1 MRAIIKTRL
10 IREAGLIM
18 VMKKRLKIDFKK
30 AIFGFFFVAISI
42 FGLMGPMFNV
52 NGANAVPVGTTTSDT
67 EGAGSTSGA
76 ATNNSETNANAT
88 GTGVNSDRANAE
100 NTEETVEQS
109 GDGCKSS
116 LGAIGWLVCP
126 TTGKIAEAVDWL
138 YEKLE
143 DILVINPIA
152 MEDGSPI
159 YEIWKYCRGLTNII
173 FIIFLLVVIYSQITG
188 VGISNYGIKRALP
201 KLIIAA
207 VLVNLSFLICSL
219 AVDVS
224 NIFGN
229 GIRGLFASI
238 GESALGGGEGSSI
251 SIANMYGALVGGSAL
266 AVAGGVI
273 AFELGAIWMLIP
285 TVLGALVAVAS
296 GLITIALRQAVV
308 ALLIMI
314 SPLAMVAYILP
325 NTENLFKK
333 WKSLLTKMLVFYPM
347 FSLLFGAS
355 SLAGFAIITS
365 AKNGFGVL
373 LGVAVQIF
381 PLFFSWSLMRMSG
394 TFLGDINTRLRG
406 MAAGPLATNRAWAD
420 SHRQLTKQKHL
431 ASGRATTPSLRL
443 MQFISNRRIDREAEI
458 AENAQLV
465 KERGMAYRARRNWR
479 GIDATGL
486 PTEHGKKAYENQA
499 RSLEYQRVIER
510 DKNTMNKG
518 LGYLAKEGTAE
529 RVKLDK
535 LDARMVNAADMLKVE
550 RARGEKIEYEN
561 AMGFHNRMEDA
572 VNAHMDMKNGFK
584 IEDNGEK
591 SMRSDYKF
599 HFDPNKLGSS
609 TEMARYTEALKIME
623 GSTQDVQ
630 FAAATAAQGYDTQKK
645 IYESKMQKYF
655 EMTPPTKDVVNRL
668 NELTIFSTK
677 DLSDGK
683 KAIDNIDA
691 IIAGLR
697 ILNQRGD
704 TDLLK
709 DQLDN
714 VLNRNMG
721 GGVELGTHASQALAS
736 FLMFE
741 VKDNDPALRRFGKYI
756 NLETANVYNK
766 NQRKGRYIDYD
777 EYLVGYHVEPDGE
790 KMYAKKDVK
799 KLLEGTSLDNIERTA
814 LSNLDDSLK
823 KAYGFDENDKT
834 KKWKVGEYLK
844 RREEIQTAFEPA
856 FLSSSLKW
864 LSGSEQINSGVKF
877 WTGYE
882 LKQKK
887 DENGKV
893 IIGLDG
899 EPEYD
904 LHPVWKDKE
913 FAGHEEE
920 VEKYFRRK
928 TYDYFKDQTTGQ
940 ILNMRTDYRE
950 PAIEHL
956 MEMYFEDVEKEND
969 HSGMSRKQ
977 YEEAKAEIQTRYGDE
992 DALTA
997 KKKRDGD
1004 LAQLKRKIAGEQL
1017 RKILDK
1023 TGKLEQIYNTRRSGT
1038 AINAKDW
1045 LRQMLNLDD
1054 KNEIYKYLDEKDR
1067 QRGIKKKNVENQE
1080 TSGDVQAGSVY
1091 NDEGFRKRLMTELD
1105 DVFEKSGDA
1114 ADPDEEFYNESLA
1127 KVIKEFGRESE
1138 VVGFYEDYRKNNLQ
1152 ASRSELWEE
1161 LEKILKRFFA
1171 DNS

>member
-1 MRAIIKTRL
+1 
-10 IREAGLIM
+10 M

-52 NGANAVPVGTTTSDT
+52 NEANAVPVETTTSDT
-67 EGAGSTSGA
+67 EGTGSTSGT
-76 ATNNSETNANAT
+76 ATNNSETNTNAT
-88 GTGVNSDRANAE
+88 GANVDSDGANAE

-420 SHRQLTKQKHL
+420 SHRQLTKQKRL
-431 ASGRATTPSLRL
+431 AAGRATTPSLRL

-465 KERGMAYRARRNWR
+465 KERGMAYRARRNWQ
-479 GIDATGL
+479 GIDANSL
-486 PTEHGKKAYENQA
+486 PTKRGRRTYENQA

-529 RVKLDK
+529 RARLDK
-535 LDARMVNAADMLKVE
+535 LDTRMVNAADALKAEYV
-550 RARGEKIEYEN
+550 RGAKVDYEN
-561 AMGFHNRMEDA
+561 AKGFFDRTL
-572 VNAHMDMKNGFK
+572 NAQFAYD
-584 IEDNGEK
+584 DQ
-591 SMRSDYKF
+591 MRIDDKK
-599 HFDPNKLGSS
+599 HRLHTGVLEDPNNLKNFERIKQIMDGDSNGAQEVLADAAS
-609 TEMARYTEALKIME
+609 TLTAQAQIRRNKFQAA
-623 GSTQDVQ
+623 STLTP
-630 FAAATAAQGYDTQKK
+630 ATQNVADH
-645 IYESKMQKYF
+645 
-655 EMTPPTKDVVNRL
+655 
-668 NELTIFSTK
+668 
-677 DLSDGK
+677 LSDLVK
-683 KAIDNIDA
+683 SPDAMKNIDA
-691 IIAGLR
+691 IIGGLR
-697 ILNQRGD
+697 VLSMRGD
-704 TDLLK
+704 TDLVAREMSHNLVGILADK
-709 DQLDN
+709 G
-714 VLNRNMG
+714 RMEG
-721 GGVELGTHASQALAS
+721 GTYASQAIANYA
-736 FLMFE
+736 MFE
-741 VKDNDPALRRFGKYI
+741 VKDSDPLLRRWGKYI
-756 NLETANVYNK
+756 NMQTAAMYDDVKPGKERRN
-766 NQRKGRYIDYD
+766 RKDISWWEYINSEYVEYD
-777 EYLVGYHVEPDGE
+777 ENGNVAQNPDGTVKTVKTRGMKE
-790 KMYAKKDVK
+790 LMPGTSYAKVERTGFKSEIEGIRAAAYDVGADG
-799 KLLEGTSLDNIERTA
+799 KLSSEFSLKRFLDNEG
-814 LSNLDDSLK
+814 
-823 KAYGFDENDKT
+823 GFWNAVMPNIIGDQFS
-834 KKWKVGEYLK
+834 Y
-844 RREEIQTAFEPA
+844 
-856 FLSSSLKW
+856 
-864 LSGSEQINSGVKF
+864 LSGSEQITALAKALTGVDVKKHKF
-877 WTGYE
+877 DWKYIFGDE
-882 LKQKK
+882 LKEPSLEQKAAYILKSRDRVKQFLGGHVPVQIARSKSDMLEAIKTQYALLSEIVYKNEKGEELIDLERLEKLEKRKFVDGGAEVPDSYINFENKRMDKIKERFVESFKK
-887 DENGKV
+887 DALKGFSK
-893 IIGLDG
+893 
-899 EPEYD
+899 
-904 LHPVWKDKE
+904 
-913 FAGHEEE
+913 
-920 VEKYFRRK
+920 
-928 TYDYFKDQTTGQ
+928 
-940 ILNMRTDYRE
+940 
-950 PAIEHL
+950 
-956 MEMYFEDVEKEND
+956 MYKK
-969 HSGMSRKQ
+969 GYQ
-977 YEEAKAEIQTRYGDE
+977 GEAKDALIQLLDPESLYERYYPRGENNNKRSNNKSSHNRDYDE
-992 DALTA
+992 DE
-997 KKKRDGD
+997 DEG
-1004 LAQLKRKIAGEQL
+1004 
-1017 RKILDK
+1017 
-1023 TGKLEQIYNTRRSGT
+1023 
-1038 AINAKDW
+1038 
-1045 LRQMLNLDD
+1045 MLVDAD
-1054 KNEIYKYLDEKDR
+1054 FGGGSVD
-1067 QRGIKKKNVENQE
+1067 
-1080 TSGDVQAGSVY
+1080 GSVY
-1091 NDEGFRKRLMTELD
+1091 NEARFKIESAFKEYRGARRLDVIDFWNETKDILETMLAIEDQAIIMNEIEEGLSQYT
-1105 DVFEKSGDA
+1105 DVSQLHERIMRVF
-1114 ADPDEEFYNESLA
+1114 
-1127 KVIKEFGRESE
+1127 FGS
-1138 VVGFYEDYRKNNLQ
+1138 N
-1152 ASRSELWEE
+1152 
-1161 LEKILKRFFA
+1161 
-1171 DNS
+1171 